1 LIEDNRRK
9 FMQSATQASEFAH
22 SSTQIGPFSKKR
34 VWAGRIISAL
44 AILFLLFDAVAK
56 LMKVAPVLEAS
67 ARLGLPA
74 NLIVGTGS
82 LLLACVVVYAIPGT
96 SILGAILLTG
106 YLGGAV
112 ATHVRVGDPLFET
125 LFPVIFGVLIWAGIF
140 LRDDRL
146 RTLIPLR
153 R

>member
-1 LIEDNRRK
+1 
-9 FMQSATQASEFAH
+9 MQSATQASEFAH
-22 SSTQIGPFSKKR
+22 SSTQTAPFSKKR
-34 VWAGRIISAL
+34 LWAGRIISAL
-44 AILFLLFDAVAK
+44 AILFLLFDAITK

-67 ARLGLPA
+67 ARLGYPA
-74 NLIVGTGS
+74 SLTVGIGS
-82 LLLACVVVYAIPGT
+82 LLLACVVVYAIPGS

-112 ATHVRVGDPLFET
+112 GANVRVGDPLFET
-125 LFPVIFGVLIWAGIF
+125 FFPVIFGVLIWAGIF

>member
-1 LIEDNRRK
+1 
-9 FMQSATQASEFAH
+9 MQSATQASEFAH
-22 SSTQIGPFSKKR
+22 SSTQTGPFSKKR
-34 VWAGRIISAL
+34 LWAGRIISAL
-44 AILFLLFDAVAK
+44 AVLFLLFDAITK

-67 ARLGLPA
+67 ARLGYPA
-74 NLIVGTGS
+74 SLAVGIGS

-112 ATHVRVGDPLFET
+112 GANVRVGDPLFET
-125 LFPVIFGVLIWAGIF
+125 FFPVIFGMLIWAGIF